1 MHTVQAEVS
10 WQCGPSPLCKCPM
23 MGRCLNMSEWPSL
36 QECYWDMSR
45 EEEIQDDP
53 QARLWLLIHLHKKD
67 AEKVRWPDHLLVE
80 DIESETTDESNSWA
94 RSMSYSQ
101 TDVDA
106 GSQICDGQASHSKP
120 RRYLIFVRGQ
130 RSPQLDP
137 QKEHFGAACYRSHL
151 EHAAQ
156 ELLISLDVVNGH
168 QPSAR
173 LVGTLLRSCDHGCQ
187 GPLVAFFGSVWTMPA
202 SQCTPLSTVPW
213 LWRMAHG
220 PAACVVSTC
229 LKQWT
234 SNFQDFPLKCWMRL
248 WNHMGSLS
256 SPWPCLL
263 IQKACKGTH
272 LFHHCSHKPS
282 YHSLQVGHQSI
293 HLVFFKV

>member
-106 GSQICDGQASHSKP
+106 GSPICDGQASHSKP

-130 RSPQLDP
+130 R
-137 QKEHFGAACYRSHL
+137 KARSLIRKKRTL
-151 EHAAQ
+151 ELPVTEVIWNMQHR
-156 ELLISLDVVNGH
+156 N
-168 QPSAR
+168 
-173 LVGTLLRSCDHGCQ
+173 
-187 GPLVAFFGSVWTMPA
+187 FWY
-202 SQCTPLSTVPW
+202 
-213 LWRMAHG
+213 LWM
-220 PAACVVSTC
+220 
-229 LKQWT
+229 L
-234 SNFQDFPLKCWMRL
+234 
-248 WNHMGSLS
+248 
-256 SPWPCLL
+256 
-263 IQKACKGTH
+263 
-272 LFHHCSHKPS
+272 
-282 YHSLQVGHQSI
+282 
-293 HLVFFKV
+293 

>member
-1 MHTVQAEVS
+1 
-10 WQCGPSPLCKCPM
+10 
-23 MGRCLNMSEWPSL
+23 MSEWPSL

-94 RSMSYSQ
+94 RSMPYSQ

-106 GSQICDGQASHSKP
+106 GSPICDGQASHSKRP
-120 RRYLIFVRGQ
+120 KE
-130 RSPQLDP
+130 SPQLDP
-137 QKEHFGAACYRSHL
+137 QKEHFGAACCRSHL

-173 LVGTLLRSCDHGCQ
+173 LVGTLLRSFDHGCQ
-187 GPLVAFFGSVWTMPA
+187 GPWWHSLVRCGRCQLLSARPFPRYLGFEGWPMDRLHVWCQHVWNNGPRTSKTSHWSVECVFGITWGHWVPHDHAFW
-202 SQCTPLSTVPW
+202 
-213 LWRMAHG
+213 
-220 PAACVVSTC
+220 
-229 LKQWT
+229 
-234 SNFQDFPLKCWMRL
+234 
-248 WNHMGSLS
+248 
-256 SPWPCLL
+256 SP
-263 IQKACKGTH
+263 H

-282 YHSLQVGHQSI
+282 YDPLQVETSVYPFGV
-293 HLVFFKV
+293 L